1 MPVSIERTGDVGM
14 PSPIYQ
20 VYDMSDRDAQELVFG
35 LLRQVDDVAVSPA
48 ANGPDHYVVVEC
60 GDSARA
66 RSIFTL
72 VTSIDPGATLIHT
85 TTGEAP
91 DFVRPL
97 ELDLD

>member
-1 MPVSIERTGDVGM
+1 MAS
-14 PSPIYQ
+14 SIYQ
-20 VYDMSDRDAQELVFG
+20 VYDMSDRVTQELVFG
-35 LLRQVDDVAVSPA
+35 LLSDVDDITVSPA
-48 ANGPDHYVVVEC
+48 ANGPDRYVVIEC

-66 RSIFTL
+66 RSIFTM

-91 DFVRPL
+91 DFARPL